1 MENLL
6 LEEPTASDASIE
18 TGYVDYA
25 RNAPEGWENIEAG
38 EELTETP
45 AAEPEPPVA
54 EPPTSKVALS
64 FTVVHGYLRGEH
76 RCPFELH
83 ATGCRD
89 LKKALRHGMYHYEVL
104 AGDQAAAIAAATAEH
119 GAGNVWTQPCT
130 LLKRMQAIGRA

>member
-1 MENLL
+1 MENAVMERTA
-6 LEEPTASDASIE
+6 EETADLIAELSVI
-18 TGYVDYA
+18 
-25 RNAPEGWENIEAG
+25 NPEATV
-38 EELTETP
+38 EELEQLV
-45 AAEPEPPVA
+45 AQPEAPKA
-54 EPPTSKVALS
+54 KVALS

-104 AGDQAAAIAAATAEH
+104 AGDQQSAIDIAAEEH
-119 GAGNVWTQPCT
+119 GRANVWTQPCT